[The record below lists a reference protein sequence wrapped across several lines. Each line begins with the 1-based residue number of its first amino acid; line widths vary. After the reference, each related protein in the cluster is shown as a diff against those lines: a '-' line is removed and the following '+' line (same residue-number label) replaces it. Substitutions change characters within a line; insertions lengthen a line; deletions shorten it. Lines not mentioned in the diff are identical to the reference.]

1 MSNSGYGVQL
11 PLILD
16 PIIIDSV
23 EAHSVEIDEIF
34 YQSDFLREINYVKFR
49 ASKIPSYL
57 LTKLISRK
65 MLVVQKNS

>member
-34 YQSDFLREINYVKFR
+34 HHFDFLREINYGKFR
-49 ASKIPSYL
+49 VSKTAAYL
-57 LTKLISRK
+57 PKWFHVK
-65 MLVVQKNS
+65 Y

>member
-34 YQSDFLREINYVKFR
+34 HHFDFLREINYGKFR
-49 ASKIPSYL
+49 VSKNCCLI
-57 LTKLISRK
+57 TKLVSRK
-65 MLVVQKNS
+65 IVVV